1 MTYKQIFDKESYILD
16 YIRNGIKCKIVIYN
30 INISSD
36 NNLIE
41 INYNYHY
48 IIYYDINTRELNR
61 IYYGYCIKEDNLT
74 EDFNKYQIKVKRKT
88 KLEKL
93 NKIL

>member
-41 INYNYHY
+41 INYN
-48 IIYYDINTRELNR
+48 
-61 IYYGYCIKEDNLT
+61 
-74 EDFNKYQIKVKRKT
+74 
-88 KLEKL
+88 
-93 NKIL
+93 